1 MLGGLLSAYHL
12 SGGDSLY
19 LKKATELADRM
30 LPAFDTPSGLPLPVI
45 NLALREGLYTTNLP
59 GLSSIAEVATLQLE
73 FRYLSHLTDDDKYWR
88 AVEKVRSLTTLSY
101 SFDMRFVGDGGSEK
115 GSIAS
120 RFSFSF
126 LEVCINQFDH
136 RYIAFLII

>member
-19 LKKATELADRM
+19 LEKATELADRM
-30 LPAFDTPSGLPLPVI
+30 LHAFDTPSGLPLPVI
-45 NLALREGLYTTNLP
+45 NLALRKGLYTTNFP

-126 LEVCINQFDH
+126 LGVCMNRFDH
-136 RYIAFLII
+136 QYIAFLII